1 MFGFPCIKRRASFMR
16 MVVMNSTTVFPVV
29 AFTLLYR
36 VDSPNAISLAND
48 LRSYSESSR
57 CCITNSVARV
67 MNAWSGLLRCAS
79 SLSPSSCVL
88 VLAESA
94 ASERAY
100 KKTISGFTEWT
111 EAEHAEEWLIFPE
124 NIGPYL
130 CIDETCLSTGEVYTI
145 VSNKDAHGKKGCIVA
160 IIKGTRAR
168 DVIKNLKKI
177 DSLLLAQVKEV
188 TLDFSESMHSIVKAC
203 FPNAMITL
211 DRFHHQQFCLEAV
224 QEVRIAFRREEMTR
238 VANLVPRYWH
248 EADTC

>member
-1 MFGFPCIKRRASFMR
+1 MRLETHPITARSFEKDY
-16 MVVMNSTTVFPVV
+16 FIDGD
-29 AFTLLYR
+29 AF
-36 VDSPNAISLAND
+36 
-48 LRSYSESSR
+48 
-57 CCITNSVARV
+57 
-67 MNAWSGLLRCAS
+67 
-79 SLSPSSCVL
+79 
-88 VLAESA
+88 
-94 ASERAY
+94 ERAY

-145 VSNKDAHGKKGCIVA
+145 VSNKDAHGKTGCIVA

-238 VANLVPRYWH
+238 VANER
-248 EADTC
+248 E